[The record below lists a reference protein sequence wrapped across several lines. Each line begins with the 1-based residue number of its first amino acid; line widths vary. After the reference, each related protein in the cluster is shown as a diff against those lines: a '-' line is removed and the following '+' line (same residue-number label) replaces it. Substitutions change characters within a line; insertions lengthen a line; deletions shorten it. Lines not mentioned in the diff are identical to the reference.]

1 MCKIWIQPDEISPT
15 TRGGLRLYYIYTY
28 VQLMVPFKPSN
39 FPDGVSL
46 NNLEVFCNKQH
57 INILIRS
64 DGYSILTDKVS
75 WVVSVLWYFRLI

>member
-1 MCKIWIQPDEISPT
+1 
-15 TRGGLRLYYIYTY
+15 
-28 VQLMVPFKPSN
+28 MVRFKPSN